1 MTSGIG
7 YGGTVDIGKISETTG
22 AESETVANGQP
33 ARQAE
38 AGPGKQPTGEPAKQT
53 AAPDVGRRDQ
63 ARLVFASFL
72 MLFVEL
78 ALIRWVTANN
88 VYVTKATNFV
98 LLASFLGIGIGFLN
112 ARGGR
117 DYLRWTPVALLALV
131 GFVLAFPVILARL
144 SGPHPLQGLGGT
156 PALPQPVSLAVVFLL
171 TTGVMTGL
179 GQAVARIFVGFKPL
193 SAYRLD
199 IIGSIAGIA
208 VFSGLSFLDLPPAGW
223 GIVAGCGLVV
233 LLLPRVR
240 WWQIGAVAGI
250 ILLLVLESVLP
261 QQRWSPYNK
270 LSYIQTGGKY
280 PALNVSANN
289 IPYQAARGLPAL
301 HAQKPFYFYPY
312 SHVTRASLNNVLII
326 GSGTGND
333 AAVALS
339 EGAKHVNAVEIDP
352 VLPKIGRAHP
362 DHPYQNPRLTLHI
375 ADGREYLQNTNKK
388 YNLIVFALPDSLS
401 ALAGQGGLRL
411 ESYLLT
417 EQSLAAARSRLAPGG
432 TFAMYNYY
440 APFLFNRYA
449 TTLQDVYHRAP
460 CAEVG
465 PPLGGRRLSV
475 LTVRPAGPVPNC
487 TTYWHGTAVAPA
499 TDDHPFPYL
508 PTATLPGSYLLMLG
522 LILAGAALLVRLGG
536 GRFRSM
542 SSYLD
547 LGFMGAAFM
556 LLETKSIVQFAL
568 LFGATWFVNAL
579 VFAGVLV
586 AVYLAV
592 ETARWVRLPPPAVL
606 YAALIAALALAWL
619 VPQESLLELPLV
631 ARFLAASAL
640 AFAPV
645 FLANLVFAQRF
656 SDVETSNTAFAAN
669 LLGAMVG
676 GTLEYIALITGYRFL
691 LIVIGV
697 LYGFAFVVGRR
708 LQRA

>member
-1 MTSGIG
+1 MTAAIG
-7 YGGTVDIGKISETTG
+7 YGGTVDTGKLSET
-22 AESETVANGQP
+22 AS
-33 ARQAE
+33 AE
-38 AGPGKQPTGEPAKQT
+38 ASSTQTPVSDQPPRRAG
-53 AAPDVGRRDQ
+53 AAPGSQAGAGADRRPRDQ
-63 ARLVFASFL
+63 ARLIFASFL

-88 VYVTKATNFV
+88 VYVTRATNFV

-112 ARGGR
+112 ARTRR
-117 DYLRWTPVALLALV
+117 DYLRWTPVVLLALV
-131 GFVLAFPVILARL
+131 GFVLAFPVILATL
-144 SGPHPLQGLGGT
+144 SGPHPLQGLRGT
-156 PALPQPVSLAVVFLL
+156 PALPQPVSLGILFLL
-171 TTGVMTGL
+171 ITGVMAGL
-179 GQAVARIFVGFKPL
+179 GQAVARIFVRFKPL

-199 IIGSIAGIA
+199 IIGSIAGIV

-223 GIVAGCGLVV
+223 GIIAGCGLVV

-240 WWQIGAVAGI
+240 WWQIGAVAVI
-250 ILLLVLESVLP
+250 ITLLVLESVLP

-270 LSYIQTGGKY
+270 LSYIQTGGQY

-312 SHVTRASLNNVLII
+312 RHVTRASLNNVLII

-339 EGAKHVNAVEIDP
+339 EGAKHVDAVEIDP
-352 VLPKIGRAHP
+352 VLPQIGRRHP

-449 TTLQDVYHRAP
+449 TSLQDAYHRAP

-475 LTVRPAGPVPNC
+475 LTIRASEPVPNC
-487 TTYWHGTAVAPA
+487 TTYWHGTAVSPA

-508 PTATLPGSYLLMLG
+508 PTATLPGAYLLMLG

-592 ETARWVRLPPPAVL
+592 ETARWVRLPRPAVL
-606 YAALIAALALAWL
+606 YVALIAALALAWL
-619 VPQESLLELPLV
+619 IPQESLLELPLV

-645 FLANLVFAQRF
+645 YLANLVFAQRF

-697 LYGFAFVVGRR
+697 LYGFAFVIGRR

>member
-1 MTSGIG
+1 M
-7 YGGTVDIGKISETTG
+7 
-22 AESETVANGQP
+22 
-33 ARQAE
+33 
-38 AGPGKQPTGEPAKQT
+38 
-53 AAPDVGRRDQ
+53 
-63 ARLVFASFL
+63 
-72 MLFVEL
+72 
-78 ALIRWVTANN
+78 
-88 VYVTKATNFV
+88 
-98 LLASFLGIGIGFLN
+98 
-112 ARGGR
+112 
-117 DYLRWTPVALLALV
+117 
-131 GFVLAFPVILARL
+131 
-144 SGPHPLQGLGGT
+144 
-156 PALPQPVSLAVVFLL
+156 
-171 TTGVMTGL
+171 
-179 GQAVARIFVGFKPL
+179 
-193 SAYRLD
+193 
-199 IIGSIAGIA
+199 
-208 VFSGLSFLDLPPAGW
+208 
-223 GIVAGCGLVV
+223 
-233 LLLPRVR
+233 
-240 WWQIGAVAGI
+240 
-250 ILLLVLESVLP
+250 
-261 QQRWSPYNK
+261 
-270 LSYIQTGGKY
+270 
-280 PALNVSANN
+280 
-289 IPYQAARGLPAL
+289 
-301 HAQKPFYFYPY
+301 
-312 SHVTRASLNNVLII
+312 
-326 GSGTGND
+326 
-333 AAVALS
+333 
-339 EGAKHVNAVEIDP
+339 
-352 VLPKIGRAHP
+352 
-362 DHPYQNPRLTLHI
+362 
-375 ADGREYLQNTNKK
+375 
-388 YNLIVFALPDSLS
+388 FALPDSLS

-475 LTVRPAGPVPNC
+475 LTIRPTGPVPNC
-487 TTYWHGTAVAPA
+487 ASVWHGTAVAPA

-508 PTATLPGSYLLMLG
+508 PNATLPGAYLLMLG

-542 SSYLD
+542 RSYLD
-547 LGFMGAAFM
+547 LAFMGAAFL
-556 LLETKSIVQFAL
+556 LLETKNIVQFAL

-592 ETARWVRLPPPAVL
+592 ETARWVRLPRPAVL

-619 VPQESLLELPLV
+619 VPQESLLSLPMA

-645 FLANLVFAQRF
+645 YLANLVFAQRF

-697 LYGFAFVVGRR
+697 LYGFAFVIGRR